1 MVIKFIFSTTFALRS
16 LYTLSCRDV
25 SILDSAGKEIVF
37 CQSWAQYISQFQAN
51 SIPLQ
56 WLLHILELS
65 MARSHYQMALSN
77 QNYVHYKS
85 RLQKK
90 QKIKPTVSPF
100 RIHVCNTVG
109 NNFASQSYGNY
120 SQKYEPITDIVANLH
135 ASRKHLIHLISR
147 TIRQM
152 YNIPFFMSSLSYFF
166 PKRNSHFQFSFR

>member
-1 MVIKFIFSTTFALRS
+1 
-16 LYTLSCRDV
+16 
-25 SILDSAGKEIVF
+25 
-37 CQSWAQYISQFQAN
+37 
-51 SIPLQ
+51 
-56 WLLHILELS
+56 

-109 NNFASQSYGNY
+109 NNLANQSYGNY

-135 ASRKHLIHLISR
+135 ASRKRLIHLISR

-166 PKRNSHFQFSFR
+166 PKRNYFLSHAQSSQHNINFKYALKHSNIKNKFLQ

>member
-1 MVIKFIFSTTFALRS
+1 MVIKFIFSTTFVTPS

-37 CQSWAQYISQFQAN
+37 CQYWAQYISQFQAN

-77 QNYVHYKS
+77 QNYVHWKS

-90 QKIKPTVSPF
+90 
-100 RIHVCNTVG
+100 
-109 NNFASQSYGNY
+109 
-120 SQKYEPITDIVANLH
+120 
-135 ASRKHLIHLISR
+135 
-147 TIRQM
+147 
-152 YNIPFFMSSLSYFF
+152 
-166 PKRNSHFQFSFR
+166 

>member
-1 MVIKFIFSTTFALRS
+1 
-16 LYTLSCRDV
+16 
-25 SILDSAGKEIVF
+25 
-37 CQSWAQYISQFQAN
+37 
-51 SIPLQ
+51 
-56 WLLHILELS
+56 
-65 MARSHYQMALSN
+65 MALSN

-109 NNFASQSYGNY
+109 NNLESQSYGNY

-152 YNIPFFMSSLSYFF
+152 YNIPFLCQAYSIFSKFSLPIFSSLNHFF
-166 PKRNSHFQFSFR
+166 VAMRWRWSFFSKGCDTDVFGSHITIATRAVIWTFLMLWFSPLLVGFLRF